1 MTASDRIARLRIQI
15 DGIEPAIW
23 RQIEVPLTTS
33 LKGLHD
39 AVQAVMGS
47 QGSHLYEFE
56 VGDKRYGIPD
66 PEWEGMRPILN
77 AKSARLA
84 ALIERDVRAFTYVY
98 DFGDDWRHTIVVEA
112 VADADPRAAYPRFLD
127 GARRGPPEDFGSTE
141 GYYQFLNTVTKPR
154 HRERRQM
161 LEWYGGPYDP
171 DDINLQMI
179 TARLSQ
185 LARHRTIGRAAY
197 AKSKSQRH

>member
-1 MTASDRIARLRIQI
+1 MTASDRIARLRIQL

-39 AVQAVMGS
+39 AIQAVMGW
-47 QGSHLYEFE
+47 QDYHLYEFE
-56 VGDKRYGIPD
+56 VGDKRYGVPD

-77 AKSARLA
+77 AKSTRLA
-84 ALIERDVRAFTYVY
+84 ALVDRDLRTFTYIY
-98 DFGDDWRHTIVVEA
+98 DFGDNWRHSINIEA

-127 GARRGPPEDFGSTE
+127 GARRGPPEDVGSTE
-141 GYYQFLNTVTKPR
+141 GYYEFLDAVTKPQ
-154 HRERRQM
+154 HPEHRQM
-161 LEWYGGPYDP
+161 LEWHGGPYDP
-171 DDINLQMI
+171 DDINLPMI

-185 LARHRTIGRAAY
+185 LARRRTIGKAAY
-197 AKSKSQRH
+197 EKSKARHH